1 MVSALRMFKVYPP
14 CLLLS
19 QNGGI
24 CAHFVASKRGENE
37 VLINGVD

>member
-1 MVSALRMFKVYPP
+1 MFVAVSKW
-14 CLLLS
+14 
-19 QNGGI
+19 GI